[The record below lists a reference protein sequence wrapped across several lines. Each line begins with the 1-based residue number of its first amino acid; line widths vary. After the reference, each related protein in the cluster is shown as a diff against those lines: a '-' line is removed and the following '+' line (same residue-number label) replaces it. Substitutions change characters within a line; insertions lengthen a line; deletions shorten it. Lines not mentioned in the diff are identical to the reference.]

1 MSKIKDL
8 LARAISLASE
18 QPMSYKEVIE
28 LLDGIDTCKVKIWL
42 EEGAKLP
49 EYAHKEDA
57 CMDLFVK
64 DIELDGG
71 RIIYHTGVH
80 VALPKDYE
88 MEIRPRSGFTNSELI
103 MQNAPATID
112 EGYSGEIM
120 IVHRKMDRH
129 SPYYCNVGGKVAQLL
144 IRRRERIVWEEV
156 ESLEDLG
163 KSDRGDNGFGSTD
176 KINNDMGNKNTSS
189 TTNEG
194 LKEIDKQT
202 NPVMYGW
209 RCPVCGR
216 VYSTFTSMCVYCG
229 KNNNV
234 NRIICKSI

>member
-18 QPMSYKEVIE
+18 QPMSYKEAIE

-42 EEGAKLP
+42 EKGAKLP

-64 DIELDGG
+64 NIELDSG

-80 VALPKDYE
+80 VALPEDYE

-120 IVHRKMDRH
+120 IVHRKMNRN

-144 IRRRERIVWEEV
+144 IRRRERIIWEEV
-156 ESLEDLG
+156 GSLEDLG

-176 KINNDMGNKNTSS
+176 KINKDGSMTGEYRSGNHRG
-189 TTNEG
+189 NE
-194 LKEIDKQT
+194 
-202 NPVMYGW
+202 
-209 RCPVCGR
+209 
-216 VYSTFTSMCVYCG
+216 
-229 KNNNV
+229 
-234 NRIICKSI
+234 

>member
-18 QPMSYKEVIE
+18 QPMSYKEAIE

-42 EEGAKLP
+42 EKGAKLP

-80 VALPKDYE
+80 VALPEDYE

-112 EGYSGEIM
+112 EGYSGEII
-120 IVHRKMDRH
+120 IVHRKMNRH

-176 KINNDMGNKNTSS
+176 KINN
-189 TTNEG
+189 E
-194 LKEIDKQT
+194 
-202 NPVMYGW
+202 
-209 RCPVCGR
+209 
-216 VYSTFTSMCVYCG
+216 
-229 KNNNV
+229 
-234 NRIICKSI
+234 

>member
-18 QPMSYKEVIE
+18 QPMSYKEAIE

-42 EEGAKLP
+42 EKGAKLP

-64 DIELDGG
+64 NIELDSG

-80 VALPKDYE
+80 VALPEDYE
-88 MEIRPRSGFTNSELI
+88 MEIRPRSGFTN
-103 MQNAPATID
+103 D

-120 IVHRKMDRH
+120 IVHGKMDRN

-144 IRRRERIVWEEV
+144 IRRRERIIWEEV

-176 KINNDMGNKNTSS
+176 KINKDGSMTGEYRLGNHRG
-189 TTNEG
+189 NE
-194 LKEIDKQT
+194 
-202 NPVMYGW
+202 
-209 RCPVCGR
+209 
-216 VYSTFTSMCVYCG
+216 
-229 KNNNV
+229 
-234 NRIICKSI
+234 

>member
-18 QPMSYKEVIE
+18 QPMSYKDAVE

-49 EYAHKEDA
+49 EYAHKQDA

-64 DIELDGG
+64 DIELDNG

-80 VALPKDYE
+80 VALPEDYE

-176 KINNDMGNKNTSS
+176 KINN
-189 TTNEG
+189 
-194 LKEIDKQT
+194 
-202 NPVMYGW
+202 V
-209 RCPVCGR
+209 
-216 VYSTFTSMCVYCG
+216 
-229 KNNNV
+229 
-234 NRIICKSI
+234 